1 MKRDLYIDYA
11 KGLATLS
18 IVFIHTVFWSGQF
31 YVSNEMRI
39 FSLLFDVPIFFAL
52 SGLTSS
58 GNLDKTV
65 RRLLKLQITYMIFVT
80 GLFFSDSFF
89 KVFLQSFFDKETYQN
104 FFLTFGPKY
113 TEKSLSQPFDFKL
126 LGNWWLHQYSTC
138 DVFPVV
144 MGSFWYLKTYYV
156 VTFFGVIVLRFFS
169 KYIWWIIGFCV
180 VFIFVFNFN
189 PDFYPTGQVGYTVF
203 YLLVF
208 LVAYQLKNK
217 KLTNAQV
224 LFLIGFVL
232 FSLVGMFWS
241 YGADIFYKLNKQ
253 KFPPKIPYIVWSFV
267 SLAMVFIFYNRLKIQ
282 KENLLSYIGQNAI
295 FFYFAQGI
303 SSSLV
308 YFFIPV
314 FRENLHWF
322 VLMILIYA
330 LNILLAVIIA
340 KFLKK
345 IDEQGWKIL
354 NLLAEK
360 IK

>member
-1 MKRDLYIDYA
+1 MKRDLYIDCA

-31 YVSNEMRI
+31 YVSNEIRI

-58 GNLDKTV
+58 GNLDKTF
-65 RRLLKLQITYMIFVT
+65 RRLLKLQIIYMIFVT
-80 GLFFSDSFF
+80 GLFF
-89 KVFLQSFFDKETYQN
+89 FDRETYQN
-104 FFLTFGPKY
+104 FFLTFGSKY
-113 TEKSLSQPFDFKL
+113 TENSLSQPFDFKV
-126 LGNWWLHQYSTC
+126 LGNWWLHQYGTC

-144 MGSFWYLKTYYV
+144 MGSFWYLKTYYI
-156 VTFFGVIVLRFFS
+156 VTFFGVITLRFFS
-169 KYIWWIIGFCV
+169 KYIWWIVGFCV

-203 YLLVF
+203 YLMVF

-217 KLTNAQV
+217 KLTNSQV
-224 LFLIGFVL
+224 LLLIGFVVL
-232 FSLVGMFWS
+232 SLVGMFWN
-241 YGADIFYKLNKQ
+241 YGTNIFYKLNKQ

-282 KENLLSYIGQNAI
+282 KVNLLSYIGQNAI

-322 VLMILIYA
+322 VLMILIYG
-330 LNILLAVIIA
+330 LNVLLAVIIA

-345 IDEQGWKIL
+345 VDEQGWKIL
-354 NLLAEK
+354 NLLAGK

>member
-1 MKRDLYIDYA
+1 LMKRDLYIDYA

-58 GNLDKTV
+58 GNIDKTF

-80 GLFFSDSFF
+80 GLFFFDGFF
-89 KVFLQSFFDKETYQN
+89 KVFLQSFFGKETYQN
-104 FFLTFGPKY
+104 FFLAFGPKY
-113 TEKSLSQPFDFKL
+113 TENSLSQPFDFKV

-156 VTFFGVIVLRFFS
+156 VTFFGVVVLRFFS
-169 KYIWWIIGFCV
+169 RYIWWIIGFCV

-208 LVAYQLKNK
+208 LVALIFSI
-217 KLTNAQV
+217 
-224 LFLIGFVL
+224 FL
-232 FSLVGMFWS
+232 
-241 YGADIFYKLNKQ
+241 
-253 KFPPKIPYIVWSFV
+253 
-267 SLAMVFIFYNRLKIQ
+267 
-282 KENLLSYIGQNAI
+282 
-295 FFYFAQGI
+295 
-303 SSSLV
+303 
-308 YFFIPV
+308 
-314 FRENLHWF
+314 
-322 VLMILIYA
+322 
-330 LNILLAVIIA
+330 
-340 KFLKK
+340 
-345 IDEQGWKIL
+345 
-354 NLLAEK
+354 
-360 IK
+360 

>member
-1 MKRDLYIDYA
+1 MKRDLYIDCA

-31 YVSNEMRI
+31 YVSNEIRI

-58 GNLDKTV
+58 GNLDKTF
-65 RRLLKLQITYMIFVT
+65 RRLLKLQIIYMIFVT
-80 GLFFSDSFF
+80 GLFF
-89 KVFLQSFFDKETYQN
+89 FDRETYQN
-104 FFLTFGPKY
+104 FFLTFGSKY
-113 TEKSLSQPFDFKL
+113 TENSLSQPFDFKV
-126 LGNWWLHQYSTC
+126 LGNWWLHQYGTC

-144 MGSFWYLKTYYV
+144 MGSFWYLKTYYI
-156 VTFFGVIVLRFFS
+156 VTFFGVITLRFFS
-169 KYIWWIIGFCV
+169 KYIWWIVGFCV

-203 YLLVF
+203 YLMVF

-217 KLTNAQV
+217 KLTNSQV

-232 FSLVGMFWS
+232 LSLVGMFWS

-282 KENLLSYIGQNAI
+282 KESLLSYIGQNAI

-308 YFFIPV
+308 YFFIPI

-322 VLMILIYA
+322 ILMILIYG
-330 LNILLAVIIA
+330 LNVLLAVIIA

-354 NLLAEK
+354 NLLAGK

>member
-58 GNLDKTV
+58 GNIDKTF

-80 GLFFSDSFF
+80 GLFFFDGFF

-113 TEKSLSQPFDFKL
+113 TENSLSQPFDFKL

-144 MGSFWYLKTYYV
+144 MGSFWYLKAYYV

-169 KYIWWIIGFCV
+169 KYIWWIVGFCV

-189 PDFYPTGQVGYTVF
+189 PDFYPTGQGGLYG
-203 YLLVF
+203 F
-208 LVAYQLKNK
+208 L
-217 KLTNAQV
+217 
-224 LFLIGFVL
+224 FIGFPC
-232 FSLVGMFWS
+232 G
-241 YGADIFYKLNKQ
+241 
-253 KFPPKIPYIVWSFV
+253 
-267 SLAMVFIFYNRLKIQ
+267 
-282 KENLLSYIGQNAI
+282 LS
-295 FFYFAQGI
+295 
-303 SSSLV
+303 
-308 YFFIPV
+308 
-314 FRENLHWF
+314 
-322 VLMILIYA
+322 
-330 LNILLAVIIA
+330 
-340 KFLKK
+340 
-345 IDEQGWKIL
+345 
-354 NLLAEK
+354 AEK
-360 IK
+360 QEIDQCSGFVFNWFCVV

>member
-1 MKRDLYIDYA
+1 MKRDLYIDCA

-31 YVSNEMRI
+31 YVSNEIRI

-58 GNLDKTV
+58 GNLDKTF
-65 RRLLKLQITYMIFVT
+65 RRLLKLQIIYMIFVT
-80 GLFFSDSFF
+80 GLFF
-89 KVFLQSFFDKETYQN
+89 FDRETYQN
-104 FFLTFGPKY
+104 FFLTFGSKY
-113 TEKSLSQPFDFKL
+113 TENSLSQPFDFKV
-126 LGNWWLHQYSTC
+126 LGNWWLHQYGTC

-144 MGSFWYLKTYYV
+144 MGSFWYLKTYYI
-156 VTFFGVIVLRFFS
+156 VTFFGVITLRFFS
-169 KYIWWIIGFCV
+169 KYIWWIVGFCV

-203 YLLVF
+203 YLMVF

-217 KLTNAQV
+217 KLTNSQV
-224 LFLIGFVL
+224 LLLIGFVVL
-232 FSLVGMFWS
+232 SLVGMFWN
-241 YGADIFYKLNKQ
+241 YGTNIFYKLNKQ
-253 KFPPKIPYIVWSFV
+253 KFPPKIPYIVWSFF

-322 VLMILIYA
+322 VLMILIYG
-330 LNILLAVIIA
+330 LNVLLAVIIA

-345 IDEQGWKIL
+345 VDEQGWKIL
-354 NLLAEK
+354 NLLAGK

>member
-1 MKRDLYIDYA
+1 MKRDLYIDCA

-31 YVSNEMRI
+31 YVSNEIRI
-39 FSLLFDVPIFFAL
+39 FSLLFDVPIFFTL

-58 GNLDKTV
+58 GNLDKTF
-65 RRLLKLQITYMIFVT
+65 RRLLKLQIIYMIFVT
-80 GLFFSDSFF
+80 GLFF
-89 KVFLQSFFDKETYQN
+89 FDRETYQN
-104 FFLTFGPKY
+104 FFLTFGSKY
-113 TEKSLSQPFDFKL
+113 TENSLSQPFDFKV
-126 LGNWWLHQYSTC
+126 LGNWWLHQYGTC

-144 MGSFWYLKTYYV
+144 MGSFWYLKTYYI
-156 VTFFGVIVLRFFS
+156 VTFFGVITLRFFS
-169 KYIWWIIGFCV
+169 KYIWWIVGFCV

-203 YLLVF
+203 YLMVF

-217 KLTNAQV
+217 KLTNSQV
-224 LFLIGFVL
+224 LLLIGFVVL
-232 FSLVGMFWS
+232 SLVGMFWN
-241 YGADIFYKLNKQ
+241 YGTNIFYKLNKQ

-322 VLMILIYA
+322 VLMILIYG
-330 LNILLAVIIA
+330 LNVLLAVIIA

-345 IDEQGWKIL
+345 VDEQGWKIL
-354 NLLAEK
+354 NLLAGK

>member
-1 MKRDLYIDYA
+1 M
-11 KGLATLS
+11 
-18 IVFIHTVFWSGQF
+18 
-31 YVSNEMRI
+31 
-39 FSLLFDVPIFFAL
+39 
-52 SGLTSS
+52 
-58 GNLDKTV
+58 
-65 RRLLKLQITYMIFVT
+65 
-80 GLFFSDSFF
+80 
-89 KVFLQSFFDKETYQN
+89 QSFFEKETYQN

-113 TEKSLSQPFDFKL
+113 TEGSLSQPFDFKL

-156 VTFFGVIVLRFFS
+156 VTFFGVIVLKFFS
-169 KYIWWIIGFCV
+169 KYIWWTIGFCV
-180 VFIFVFNFN
+180 AFIFVFNFN

-217 KLTNAQV
+217 KLTNSQV
-224 LFLIGFVL
+224 LFLIGFVS
-232 FSLVGMFWS
+232 FSLVGMFWN

-322 VLMILIYA
+322 ALMILIYV
-330 LNILLAVIIA
+330 LNVLLAVIIA

-354 NLLAEK
+354 NLLAGK